1 MDSKGSAQKGSR
13 LLLLLVVSNLLL
25 CQGVV
30 STPVCPNGPGNC
42 QVSLRDLFDRAVMVS
57 HYIHNLSSEMFNEF
71 VSTVFLAYFQKKP
84 FRSFIECPN
93 NPNEL
98 NLLDRFQDKR
108 YAQGKGFITMALNSC
123 HTSSLPTPE
132 DKEQAQQ
139 THHEVLMSL
148 ILGLLRSWNDP
159 LYHLV
164 TEVRGMKG
172 VPDAILSRAIE
183 IEEENKRLLEG
194 MEMIFG
200 QVIPGAKETEPYPV
214 WSGLPS
220 LQTKDED
227 ARHSA
232 FYNLLHCLRRDSS
245 KIDTYLKLLNCRI
258 IYNNNC

>member
-1 MDSKGSAQKGSR
+1 M
-13 LLLLLVVSNLLL
+13 SNLLL
-25 CQGVV
+25 CQGNFC
-30 STPVCPNGPGNC
+30 TFLCPHGDDLCLN
-42 QVSLRDLFDRAVMVS
+42 SLKDLFNRATNLS
-57 HYIHNLSSEMFNEF
+57 QDIYNLSSKMFKEF
-71 VSTVFLAYFQKKP
+71 
-84 FRSFIECPN
+84 
-93 NPNEL
+93 
-98 NLLDRFQDKR
+98 DKR
-108 YAQGKGFITMALNSC
+108 YAQGKGYITMALNSC

-220 LQTKDED
+220 LQTKDEE

>member
-1 MDSKGSAQKGSR
+1 MDNKGSSQNGSR

-71 VSTVFLAYFQKKP
+71 
-84 FRSFIECPN
+84 
-93 NPNEL
+93 
-98 NLLDRFQDKR
+98 DKR
-108 YAQGKGFITMALNSC
+108 YAQGKGYITMALNSC

-139 THHEVLMSL
+139 TH
-148 ILGLLRSWNDP
+148 
-159 LYHLV
+159 
-164 TEVRGMKG
+164 
-172 VPDAILSRAIE
+172 
-183 IEEENKRLLEG
+183 
-194 MEMIFG
+194 
-200 QVIPGAKETEPYPV
+200 VIPGAKETEPYPV

-220 LQTKDED
+220 LQTKDEE